1 MTEPD
6 LVNILEDITDEEFKT
21 FKWNLKNERFRDIEP
36 IKVNRLSTAER
47 CDAVDLMVQKYDV
60 DGAVQVMESIFKK
73 INRNDLVKKL
83 RKVMGQPAGLP
94 GPDLPKTAADS
105 SAEEKLAAVRSQFID
120 RVSEPV
126 LMKLLD
132 KLLER
137 RVIIDDEM
145 DLGGVG
151 SRADKARQV
160 IGVVRRKGSQGSS
173 ALIAALCE
181 VDPCLS
187 RELQLM

>member
-1 MTEPD
+1 MTEQN
-6 LVNILEDITDEEFKT
+6 LVNILDDITDEEFKT

-36 IKVNRLSTAER
+36 IKVNQLSKAER
-47 CDAVDLMVQKYDV
+47 CDAVDLMVQKYDM
-60 DGAVQVMESIFKK
+60 DGAVQVMESVFKK
-73 INRNDLVKKL
+73 INRNDLAKEL
-83 RKVMGQPAGLP
+83 RKLMGQPAGHP
-94 GPDLPKTAADS
+94 GPDPPKTAAK
-105 SAEEKLAAVRSQFID
+105 EKEKLMVIRSQFID

-126 LMKLLD
+126 LRKLLD

-145 DLGGVG
+145 DLGGVR

-160 IGVVRRKGSQGSS
+160 IDVVRRKGSQASS

>member
-1 MTEPD
+1 M
-6 LVNILEDITDEEFKT
+6 
-21 FKWNLKNERFRDIEP
+21 
-36 IKVNRLSTAER
+36 
-47 CDAVDLMVQKYDV
+47 
-60 DGAVQVMESIFKK
+60 
-73 INRNDLVKKL
+73 
-83 RKVMGQPAGLP
+83 
-94 GPDLPKTAADS
+94 
-105 SAEEKLAAVRSQFID
+105 EKLTAVRSQFID

-126 LMKLLD
+126 LRKLLD

-145 DLGGVG
+145 DLGGVR

-160 IGVVRRKGSQGSS
+160 IDVVRRKGSQASS